1 RGRQGRSERGAGRS
15 ASREAPASSAGA
27 PGSCA
32 TAIRARHCP
41 EARRLADA
49 RGPAE
54 SSAGPRA
61 GWKRSE
67 RDDAARPLAPLECGV
82 RLVDLLERVGA
93 REQLVELQLPC
104 SVE

>member
-1 RGRQGRSERGAGRS
+1 
-15 ASREAPASSAGA
+15 
-27 PGSCA
+27 
-32 TAIRARHCP
+32 IRARHCP

-54 SSAGPRA
+54 SSTGPRA

-67 RDDAARPLAPLECGV
+67 RDDAARHLAPLECGV
-82 RLVDLLERVGA
+82 RLVDLREGVGA

-104 SVE
+104 SVERDQLRDVDGGAARAAHRTGGHPRPLTS